1 MSRFSVQRAQRLLVV
16 GPMALLLLNCCAGAL
31 ANKLGNSTIRCWS
44 NSMKFLSVFVL
55 SLVVLTLNVAAVGED
70 KNSPAQNGSFITL
83 KQGDGRE
90 FRAFVAGPADA
101 KAAILIVHDY
111 FESVQRLGA
120 LGYRSVAVDLY
131 GGKSATSHD

>member
-70 KNSPAQNGSFITL
+70 KTPQHKTGVSSLSSRATDVNSVPSL
-83 KQGDGRE
+83 
-90 FRAFVAGPADA
+90 
-101 KAAILIVHDY
+101 L
-111 FESVQRLGA
+111 
-120 LGYRSVAVDLY
+120 DLQTP
-131 GGKSATSHD
+131 KPPF